1 MLLHNSETVLG
12 GKGSTMKMERKKV
25 YFRVCLR
32 VLVQPRHTLFEWS
45 HYSEYLVG
53 EVCSECGHPTN
64 CFAGRIVLF
73 YLFYFIL
80 FHFHFIWSSSAI
92 LHIECSLVSICDYF
106 LGCLLDST
114 DVLYVVLTPQKAPEK
129 VVTDRSEGALYVQCG
144 T

>member
-1 MLLHNSETVLG
+1 MWSPNELLCGT
-12 GKGSTMKMERKKV
+12 
-25 YFRVCLR
+25 YCFI
-32 VLVQPRHTLFEWS
+32 LF
-45 HYSEYLVG
+45 
-53 EVCSECGHPTN
+53 
-64 CFAGRIVLF
+64 I
-73 YLFYFIL
+73 LFYFIL